1 MEPEF
6 VAMACLTLMADVEE
20 YDMKKSYL
28 LVLLVSVLLY
38 LCLTPVKL
46 FGSVWVCS
54 WSSSWSYALLSWL
67 VCDKVNP
74 KGTGENVVLAMLLT
88 LGYFIVDIPV
98 RIIDFEGTFVSLILL
113 PVVAVSICLSL
124 LCHSCKS
131 LKILVLSYAILMI
144 INTFV
149 MNEWLQY
156 CSERF
161 GMRCF

>member
-1 MEPEF
+1 
-6 VAMACLTLMADVEE
+6 MACLTLMADVEE

-46 FGSVWVCS
+46 CGSVWVCS

-98 RIIDFEGTFVSLILL
+98 RIIDFEGTWRTRQTLWGAMQMLTQNCCQTIHEEWYVHDSFY
-113 PVVAVSICLSL
+113 
-124 LCHSCKS
+124 LC
-131 LKILVLSYAILMI
+131 AEA
-144 INTFV
+144 FD
-149 MNEWLQY
+149 
-156 CSERF
+156 F
-161 GMRCF
+161 